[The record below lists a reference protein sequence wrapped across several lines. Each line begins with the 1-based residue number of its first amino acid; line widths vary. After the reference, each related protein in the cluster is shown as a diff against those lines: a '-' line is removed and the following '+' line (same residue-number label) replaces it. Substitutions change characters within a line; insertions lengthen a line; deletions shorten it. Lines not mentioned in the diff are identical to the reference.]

1 MMSGILLA
9 LGLLVA
15 SPAKAEGGIAV
26 VDFQRAS
33 QEVKEGAQIQ
43 TELMELQRSRQ
54 ERMNDM
60 EKQILGMRSE
70 YEKQAMILSD
80 DTRRQKE
87 QEIMAA
93 TQEYQQAVMTAQQEM
108 AQAYEQ
114 KAGGLFQRMRTLCE
128 KIGAEK
134 GYSMI
139 LETSQGGVVYS
150 GTAKDVTDELI
161 KRFDAGG

>member
-1 MMSGILLA
+1 MMSGILLM
-9 LGLLVA
+9 LGLFAA
-15 SPAKAEGGIAV
+15 SPAHAQGVIAV
-26 VDFQRAS
+26 VDFNRAS
-33 QEVKEGAQIQ
+33 QEVQEGAQIQ
-43 TELMELQRSRQ
+43 TELMELQRTRQ

-60 EKQILGMRSE
+60 EKQILGMRAE
-70 YEKQAMILSD
+70 YDKQAMILSE

-93 TQEYQQAVMTAQQEM
+93 TQEYQQAVMAAQQEM

-134 GYSMI
+134 GYGMI
-139 LETSQGGVVYS
+139 LETSQGGVVYAGQS
-150 GTAKDVTDELI
+150 EDVTDELI